1 MIKRQNNEQW
11 EQWEQRGQLGAG
23 MLLPISSHLIHNH
36 LTYPADQD
44 VQEVGH
50 LTPCHETCM
59 YHFLLS
65 KE

>member
-1 MIKRQNNEQW
+1 M
-11 EQWEQRGQLGAG
+11 GTAG
-23 MLLPISSHLIHNH
+23 TAGRWNVTANIITPHTQSPH
-36 LTYPADQD
+36 PADQD
-44 VQEVGH
+44 VQEFGH